1 MPDKLLRI
9 ALNAIT
15 WCLALGVAA
24 FALATFWQSRYQP
37 IEWDLAMM
45 HYIAWLV
52 NEKGFILYRDV
63 FENNFPGAFLFQSLL
78 GKLFGYDALSLR
90 LVDFCILVGLATFSW
105 KILEP
110 LSRPA
115 AIFCPALFA
124 VIYLSNGSYV
134 FLQRDYIGILPVV
147 IAAAHLLSQQHSRLR
162 DFILA
167 GALCGFSCG
176 FKPNVIVAFPALF
189 FIAANRYSLPEL
201 ATQVF
206 FTTYTKPFL
215 LMSLAFTAV
224 FSIPFIWGI
233 WHCDYAQF
241 LYVYKTFTP
250 IYLNSRIDLFQ
261 YASNEEHLQV
271 LFESQL
277 HQLKGTAMSCLPG
290 LIWAWILNKDNSD
303 NRKKIRDLAIIIFA
317 FSWYELMAGKYWFAH
332 LLPTYFWNT
341 LGFSLLLTLPAYT
354 APILKKSTAACVVIV
369 TAALAI
375 YLCNFLYQI
384 TPHDKYTR
392 SNDHI
397 RSQKI
402 GAYLKKHLQPGDTVQ
417 SIDGSGDGQGSL
429 LIARATP
436 ATRYLEDIPLYM
448 QPDAPATQAFRQEF
462 LSTLAKKPP
471 AYIVYIEN
479 FFHPAGGNRLAEFR
493 QLNSFV
499 QENYEKVEVDDGQ
512 YIIFKRKENAAGN
525 AQ

>member
-1 MPDKLLRI
+1 MPEKLARYSI
-9 ALNAIT
+9 AAIA

-24 FALATFWQSRYQP
+24 FALLTFWQSRYQA

-45 HYIAWLV
+45 HYIAWLI

-78 GKLFGYDALSLR
+78 GKFFGYDALPLR
-90 LVDFCILVGLATFSW
+90 VVDFFILAGIGVFSW
-105 KILEP
+105 KILAP

-115 AIFCPALFA
+115 AIFCPAMFA

-134 FLQRDYIGILPVV
+134 FLQRDYIAILPVL
-147 IAAAHLLSQQHSRLR
+147 IASAHLLSKKTCRLR

-189 FIAANRYSLPEL
+189 LVAATRYSV
-201 ATQVF
+201 ASTTGSGF
-206 FTTYTKPFL
+206 FRLYTKPFL
-215 LMSLAFTAV
+215 SMSLAFTAV

-233 WHCDYAQF
+233 WHCDYAQ
-241 LYVYKTFTP
+241 LVYIYKTFTP

-261 YASNEEHLQV
+261 YANSEEHMRAL
-271 LFESQL
+271 LDSQL
-277 HQLKGTAMSCLPG
+277 HQFRNTAMSCLPG
-290 LIWAWILNKDNSD
+290 LGWAWFVNAGNID
-303 NRKKIRDLAIIIFA
+303 NRKRIRDIAIIIFA

-341 LGFSLLLTLPAYT
+341 LGFSLLLSLPARFST
-354 APILKKSTAACVVIV
+354 IGKKAGAASTVFIAAG
-369 TAALAI
+369 LSI
-375 YLCNFLYQI
+375 YLCNFLYLI
-384 TPHDKYTR
+384 TPHDKYSS
-392 SNDHI
+392 SNSHI

-402 GAYLKKHLQPGDTVQ
+402 GAYLKQHLQPGDTVQ
-417 SIDGSGDGQGSL
+417 GIDGSGDGQGSL

-462 LSTLAKKPP
+462 LSTLAQKPP

-499 QENYEKVEVDDGQ
+499 QENYEKAEVDDGQ
-512 YIIFKRKENAAGN
+512 YIIYKRKYATASKP
-525 AQ
+525 Q